1 MAETDRLQAMLGAL
15 EGATVKGRVYEF
27 SDAWEVTLHAGHNGA
42 PLSIAHAVR
51 VTLGESFATVETS
64 KGHRY
69 VVVAEDLY
77 AVAQV
82 PSSSRDSGRRA
93 GF

>member
-15 EGATVKGRVYEF
+15 EGVTVKGRDFEF
-27 SDAWEVTLHAGHNGA
+27 GESWEVTLHAGHNGA
-42 PLSIAHAVR
+42 PLSISHAVK
-51 VTLGESFATVETS
+51 VTLGDSFVSVQTS

-69 VVVAEDLY
+69 VVVAEDVY

-82 PSSSRDSGRRA
+82 PSMSRDPGRRA